1 MQFSSQREYTT
12 QATHSSLSFELA
24 TAGNGWEGGRRFRRG
39 GQFPGHVWA
48 EQFGGKRQRQFPSG
62 RLGCS
67 CAHRCPGERI
77 LQRNHTEAG
86 HGIGGGANHGPI
98 DAVFTTAQVHRN
110 LFTLVI
116 RSA

>member
-24 TAGNGWEGGRRFRRG
+24 TAGKDGKAVGDFGEAASFLAMSGGAIRRG
-39 GQFPGHVWA
+39 NA
-48 EQFGGKRQRQFPSG
+48 SASSRLGGW
-62 RLGCS
+62 GCS

-86 HGIGGGANHGPI
+86 HGIGGGAIMAN
-98 DAVFTTAQVHRN
+98 
-110 LFTLVI
+110 
-116 RSA
+116 